1 MNECVYARVCS
12 LLCGWTRTDRPGTSD
27 FIAQQL
33 QAMTSMQAEREAQE
47 QEAARRKAARPRQGM
62 HPSVPAIPPVPPLPP
77 KTPA

>member
-1 MNECVYARVCS
+1 MNACMRGYVP
-12 LLCGWTRTDRPGTSD
+12 CGMGQRTDRPGTSD

-62 HPSVPAIPPVPPLPP
+62 HPSVPAIPPLPPLPP